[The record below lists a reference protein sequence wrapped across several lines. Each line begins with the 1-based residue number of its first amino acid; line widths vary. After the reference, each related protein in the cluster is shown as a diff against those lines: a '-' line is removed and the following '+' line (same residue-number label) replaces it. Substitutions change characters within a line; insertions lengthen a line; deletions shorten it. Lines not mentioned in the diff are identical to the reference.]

1 MALQSAHLG
10 PEKSFWLKGCC
21 KWRLCPHPTAA
32 LKKKTLSINYK
43 QFHLLAQT
51 YYYWFYNLNKP
62 ISINLYFVTWLH
74 GVSCS
79 VVHLAAHWHL
89 PRLCPSLSLCVS
101 VWLSRLAPSCLTVDQ
116 ISGFMTVRYI
126 HSILSSHTLNQN
138 QLSYIPMINSLFMI
152 KFVALWNNTSFLW
165 A

>member
-1 MALQSAHLG
+1 MEALPPPH
-10 PEKSFWLKGCC
+10 GCF
-21 KWRLCPHPTAA
+21 K
-32 LKKKTLSINYK
+32 KKKTLSINYK

-101 VWLSRLAPSCLTVDQ
+101 VWLSRLAPSCLAVDE